1 MPKSGM
7 YYKIKILGAI
17 YDINIKNEFYNLY
30 IDVSK
35 EKYNKII
42 RFITGG

>member
-1 MPKSGM
+1 MPKSSM
-7 YYKIKILGAI
+7 YYKIK
-17 YDINIKNEFYNLY
+17 KNEFYNLY